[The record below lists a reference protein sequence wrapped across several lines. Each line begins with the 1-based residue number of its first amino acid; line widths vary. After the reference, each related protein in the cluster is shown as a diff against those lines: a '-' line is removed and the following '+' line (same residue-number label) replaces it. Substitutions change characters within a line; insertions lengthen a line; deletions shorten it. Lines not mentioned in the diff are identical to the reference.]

1 MGPIAVARTM
11 AISLVVSIAGITAV
25 VAIAGATI
33 SIAVVTTSGTSSLAG
48 LHPFATTVTASKRVD
63 SVFHYLTPCFANAA
77 AHTFYWWGC

>member
-1 MGPIAVARTM
+1 M

-25 VAIAGATI
+25 VAIAIAGATV